1 MYKSYIRNAKKRTAR
16 GEKNRETVAPDNDQ
30 QYAVVRVMLGNGR
43 LKAYCENGVEVIAR
57 IRGSMRKY
65 KSKVIIAPGDLII
78 LSMRDYEDD
87 KADVVHKYN
96 HEEVTELM
104 YRSCLPDKIMKAL
117 TENELGYAP
126 QTDDYVMFTNA
137 TQKDIE
143 MAEEEQQRL
152 RQQKEGA
159 GGGHDGNDSDL
170 DIGAI

>member
-16 GEKNRETVAPDNDQ
+16 GEKNREIFAPDNDQ

-43 LKAYCENGVEVIAR
+43 LKALCENGNEVAAR

-78 LSMRDYEDD
+78 LSMREYEED
-87 KADVVHKYN
+87 KADVVHKFS

-104 YRSCLPDKIMKAL
+104 YRGCLPDKVMRAL

-126 QTDDYVMFTNA
+126 QIDEYA
-137 TQKDIE
+137 
-143 MAEEEQQRL
+143 AEAMYKRGGEKQ
-152 RQQKEGA
+152 GA
-159 GGGHDGNDSDL
+159 HDSDAEDDN
-170 DIGAI
+170 DIDIDGI